1 MTMTRWAGTVFGL
14 ACVALGGCAVEEPEP
29 ELDSTAAT
37 THPPVLWDPKPI
49 DPRLC
54 NPEEPLPS
62 RPPDPGGH
70 CDIEV
75 RISAMTFTDGQGAS
89 EGKGEIRG
97 VFTASAENDQS
108 GTDVTVAVAPE
119 QEFSAGQSQGMS
131 LDLGTYRVEVG
142 ETRDVEICA
151 SFAENDNGGT
161 NGNDDFSS
169 PCTVV
174 TLGCDAQ
181 DGQPSFNPPL
191 GPERF
196 CEILSDGEERCNGS
210 MGATISVMRTD
221 ADMDAIPNEDD
232 FTPELCDEE
241 LKGTGGIAA
250 LIYFHYDDNGL
261 ITLGQ
266 SLWTDLSEV
275 YDAYDYVVLVADN
288 ATSNPENTSSAAWRN
303 ADQTFPPTRPG
314 LLDAMQDLTARHY
327 RWDAFVHAHGY
338 KRSPTDSEFEA
349 MKAPDHVEGELY
361 RISGQWL
368 ESVTDADDIGTAD
381 GGIPIIAW
389 WSTTCIAARQ
399 IDSWISLGALTA
411 SGAIDVQ
418 FRPNAWPHFAELWT
432 GGERYMDAV
441 YDSVTPGV
449 IDASEFLINLQG
461 GLPPWLCT
469 EGDSVLLGGD
479 CADNFFLDTDGT
491 GPDEAEYN
499 LSSIYDPA
507 LSGRENMAASSE
519 RTFVGEYGITF
530 GGVGHTWPKGP

>member
-1 MTMTRWAGTVFGL
+1 MTMTRWTGAVV
-14 ACVALGGCAVEEPEP
+14 AAAWMALGGCAVPEDEV
-29 ELDSTAAT
+29 ELESTEAT
-37 THPPVLWDPKPI
+37 ASPAIWDPQPI
-49 DPRLC
+49 NPAMC
-54 NPEEPLPS
+54 NPEEPLPT

-75 RISAMTFTDGQGAS
+75 RISAMTFASGQGVS

-97 VFTASAENDQS
+97 IFTASTTNEES
-108 GTDVTVAVAPE
+108 ETEVTVAVAP
-119 QEFSAGQSQGMS
+119 QQDYSAGQSQGMS

-151 SFAENDNGGT
+151 SFAEDDNGGT

-169 PCTVV
+169 PCTIV

-181 DGQPSFNPPL
+181 DGQPSFKPPL
-191 GPERF
+191 GPEPF
-196 CEILSDGEERCNGS
+196 CETLSDGEVRCNGS

-221 ADMDAIPNEDD
+221 ADLDQIPNEDD

-250 LIYFHYDDNGL
+250 LVYFHYDDNGL

-266 SLWTDLSEV
+266 SLWTNLSHV

-288 ATSNPENTSSAAWRN
+288 ATSNPENTSAAAWRL
-303 ADQTFPPTRPG
+303 ADRVFPPTRPG
-314 LLDAMQDLTARHY
+314 LLDAMQDLTSRHY
-327 RWDAFVHAHGY
+327 RWDAFIHAHGY

-349 MKAPDHVEGELY
+349 MPGPDHVEGDLF

-368 ESVTDADDIGTAD
+368 ESATDADDIGTAD
-381 GGIPIIAW
+381 AGIPIIAW

-418 FRPNAWPHFAELWT
+418 FRPNAWPHFADLWI
-432 GGERYMDAV
+432 GGARYRDAV
-441 YDSVTPGV
+441 DGSVTPGV
-449 IDASEFLINLQG
+449 IQASESLIGWQG
-461 GLPPWLCT
+461 SLPPWLCT
-469 EGDSVLLGGD
+469 NGDSVLFGGT
-479 CADNFFLDTDGT
+479 CADDFFLDTDGD

-499 LSSIYDPA
+499 LSAVYDPA
-507 LSGRENMAASSE
+507 LSGAENMAVSSE
-519 RTFVGEYGITF
+519 RTFVGDFGITF
-530 GGVGHTWPKGP
+530 GAAGRTWPRGP